1 MTMQHAV
8 RQVGDVTVLDLSGRI
23 NFEIS
28 RVFQSW
34 TAVVIASRDE
44 ALPLGPGRAPILHD
58 VVCEQITAGR
68 KKILLNLRNVT
79 YIDSSGLGELVA
91 CMTTVRNRGSRLR
104 ICNVDVR
111 VYDLLRMTRLDSVLN
126 LEKDEATALRA
137 FANEKVALQFP
148 V

>member
-1 MTMQHAV
+1 M
-8 RQVGDVTVLDLSGRI
+8 
-23 NFEIS
+23 
-28 RVFQSW
+28 
-34 TAVVIASRDE
+34 
-44 ALPLGPGRAPILHD
+44 HD

-111 VYDLLRMTRLDSVLN
+111 VYDLLRMTRLDLVLN